1 MDTHLSCC
9 HVKDKLGYGREHR
22 SGIYRYPY
30 SYGSNNVP
38 VEKELGISVF
48 TRHTKDKKP
57 VLSIEDERF
66 LNIVQEFCQ
75 NEQKELGCS
84 PTIHITHTMPTKQL
98 WSSSLSSLL
107 LVLHTGQ
114 KSWNERAEGTL
125 FPREHT
131 AALVHRYIYWALCIF

>member
-1 MDTHLSCC
+1 MDTPLSCC

-22 SGIYRYPY
+22 SGIYRCPY

-66 LNIVQEFCQ
+66 LNVVQEFCQ
-75 NEQKELGCS
+75 NEQKSCS
-84 PTIHITHTMPTKQL
+84 HHPYHAYQTTVVKL
-98 WSSSLSSLL
+98 SLIATPCIA
-107 LVLHTGQ
+107 H
-114 KSWNERAEGTL
+114 
-125 FPREHT
+125 
-131 AALVHRYIYWALCIF
+131 WAKILK